1 MNQVKI
7 SITHFLAQAYLP
19 RLTNIKSFTNCC
31 QPHGGDEIDC
41 KRGNCITSELVVS
54 FSAYWKNTF
63 SYSSKDII
71 ISFKDG
77 FETNNQHI

>member
-1 MNQVKI
+1 MWIQLGLNFFCLLYSKYTFLVENKIMNQVKI

-41 KRGNCITSELVVS
+41 KSGNCITSELVVS
-54 FSAYWKNTF
+54 FSAY
-63 SYSSKDII
+63 
-71 ISFKDG
+71 
-77 FETNNQHI
+77 